1 MTAEIVVFYG
11 EEVNI
16 EQAKKL
22 HQLCA
27 DKLLQNYPLCDI
39 LITWDKTKDVTGKKV
54 VCPVDVRLLGSPAGR
69 VTYSADDNSADI
81 VAINV
86 QKHTDYISFELMSAD
101 HMGRVFIDNSK
112 NISAADV
119 LVVAAVMYAAGVPLK
134 RVISAVNSI
143 LKN

>member
-1 MTAEIVVFYG
+1 M
-11 EEVNI
+11 
-16 EQAKKL
+16 
-22 HQLCA
+22 
-27 DKLLQNYPLCDI
+27 
-39 LITWDKTKDVTGKKV
+39 

-134 RVISAVNSI
+134 SVISAVNSI